1 MRATPGGVTGGE
13 ACSRVIRANETA
25 DEGVPGRAY
34 DVGVPLLA
42 IGVSHHDVGSEQLA
56 TLGAQADSLVNNI
69 RESGCAISGLV
80 ALTTCNRFEVYLES
94 GEFHSGVEA
103 ALTAFATHGVDPK
116 VLAAVHVFADS
127 GAVEHLFD
135 VACGLD
141 SMVVGEAEIHGQ
153 VRAAL
158 AAADAAGTSGPTLHR
173 LFQDALAT
181 AKAVASQTTL
191 GAAGRS
197 IASVGLDL
205 VERRHG
211 PVAGRRALVL
221 GTGAY
226 AGVVV
231 ATLARRGCTDL
242 SVHSQ
247 TGRATAF
254 AASHPGVRAI
264 AADGLEAE
272 LRHTDLVVSASGAG
286 EHVLTPDTL
295 GERRS
300 DAAVG
305 VREARGLPILDL
317 RARGDVPA
325 EVAAF
330 VDVDVIGLDEIGAH
344 APAAHTDAILAAR
357 DLVARAVTAYQH
369 VEQGRT
375 AAPAVTAMRAHVMS
389 LIEAEIELA
398 RRRYPDETAEAVARA
413 LHRVSG
419 ALLHTPSVRA
429 VELART
435 GGLDD
440 YRRAM
445 HTLFGI
451 EVS

>member
-1 MRATPGGVTGGE
+1 VTGG
-13 ACSRVIRANETA
+13 ASCVRVIGGNEA
-25 DEGVPGRAY
+25 AVGGVPGRAY

-56 TLGAQADSLVNNI
+56 TLGGQADSLVNNI
-69 RESGCAISGLV
+69 RESDCAITGLV
-80 ALTTCNRFEVYLES
+80 ALVTCNRFEIYLES
-94 GEFHSGVEA
+94 SEFHSGVEA
-103 ALTAFATHGVDPK
+103 ALDALAAHGVAPE
-116 VLAAVHVFADS
+116 VLAAVQVFADS

-173 LFQDALAT
+173 LFQEALAT

-191 GAAGRS
+191 GATGRS

-205 VERRHG
+205 LERRHG
-211 PVAGRRALVL
+211 PVESRRALVL

-231 ATLARRGCTDL
+231 ATLTRRGCTEIAAY
-242 SVHSQ
+242 SQ
-247 TGRATAF
+247 TGRAGAF
-254 AASHPGVRAI
+254 AASHPGVRAVSP
-264 AADGLEAE
+264 DGLEAE
-272 LRHTDLVVSASGAG
+272 LRHTDLVVSASGSG
-286 EHVLTPDTL
+286 ERVLSPEIL
-295 GERRS
+295 GARRS
-300 DAAVG
+300 DAAAG
-305 VREARGLPILDL
+305 VREPRVLPILDL
-317 RARGDVPA
+317 SARGDVPA
-325 EVAAF
+325 ELAAL
-330 VDVDVIGLDEIGAH
+330 VDVDVIGIDEIGAH

-398 RRRYPDETAEAVARA
+398 RRRYPTDTADAVARA